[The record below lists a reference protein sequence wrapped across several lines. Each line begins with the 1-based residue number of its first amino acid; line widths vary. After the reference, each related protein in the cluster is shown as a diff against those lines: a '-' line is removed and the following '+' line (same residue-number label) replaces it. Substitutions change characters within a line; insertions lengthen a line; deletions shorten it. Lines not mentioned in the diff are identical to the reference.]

1 MGGRASIIMVLGF
14 AAIFAMIQYRLSQVG
29 SEAIDNMISYHEEMA
44 THGIAVAGANLGLSL
59 IYQNQKLRGV
69 LADNQP
75 YYEGSFTVRFDSLR
89 PDTFLLKSISYYSGE
104 RDTVAIYL
112 GGKTKQTFS
121 IFAYMT
127 LVEGNIWWIS
137 GDTVWGRLH
146 SNDKIQVS
154 GSPVFME
161 KVTAVGGFSPA
172 PGQGSNN
179 AIFKDGF
186 ETGVAPVDFPAN
198 LGDLKNAAMSAG
210 YYTTDELWIK
220 LKPGTAANNDGW
232 AFVYTDSKMDTE
244 PGKEYDYLKD
254 SVNINDPSFNGV
266 LYSNNKIHLQGTLDG
281 KLSVASSDQMYLDD
295 NVILE
300 RNPKVGPSD
309 DLLGLVSEK
318 DVYVTE
324 NATNNSDI
332 EIHATIFT
340 RSGSFT
346 AENYKTRPVSG
357 IIKLV
362 GGLVQSQRGPVGTF
376 SGGKIKSGF
385 LKRYYYDD
393 RLADPLFR
401 PPSFP
406 GFWAK
411 TMRIVSWWE

>member
-69 LADNQP
+69 LADNQA
-75 YYEGSFTVRFDSLR
+75 YYEGSFSVRFDSLR
-89 PDTFLLKSISYYSGE
+89 PDTFLLRSISYYHGE

-137 GDTVWGRLH
+137 GDTVWGKLH
-146 SNDKIQVS
+146 TNDKIQVN

-161 KVTAVGGFSPA
+161 KVTTVGGFTPA
-172 PGQGSNN
+172 PGQGTNN
-179 AIFKDGF
+179 ALFKDGF
-186 ETGVAPVDFPAN
+186 ETGVAPVDFPTN
-198 LGDLKNAAMSAG
+198 LGDLKNAAQVGG
-210 YYTTDELWIK
+210 YYATGEVWVK
-220 LKPGTAANNDGW
+220 LDAKTAVTSDGMAYVYNAASMQPADLVDSIEVNN
-232 AFVYTDSKMDTE
+232 
-244 PGKEYDYLKD
+244 
-254 SVNINDPSFNGV
+254 PSFNGV
-266 LYSNNKIHLQGTLDG
+266 LYSTNKVHLQGTLDG
-281 KLSVASSDQMYLDD
+281 KLTAVCGSDMYLDD

-324 NATNNSDI
+324 NAANNSDI
-332 EIHATIFT
+332 EIHATVFT

-362 GGLVQSQRGPVGTF
+362 GGLVQSTRGPVGTF

-385 LKRYYYDD
+385 LKRYYYDV

-406 GFWAK
+406 GYWAK